1 MDLTP
6 PRELADRWRE
16 EAERYEVD
24 GAMVR
29 ADKLLRRVA
38 AELTA
43 AWQDWRTDLGRLT
56 ESLWASIMEGWTR

>member
-1 MDLTP
+1 MNLAPLRD
-6 PRELADRWRE
+6 LADRWRE
-16 EAERYEVD
+16 EANRYEVD

-43 AWQDWRTDLGRLT
+43 AW
-56 ESLWASIMEGWTR
+56 